1 MIRILTVA
9 APFAAIVAA
18 ALVAGPAAAA
28 DSIHIPT
35 AGKSPEQL
43 HADITKA
50 AKSICGLA
58 VQGATFPREEMA
70 ACMRG
75 TVAAAVAQARD
86 PALTAIAKQDV
97 KLASR

>member
-1 MIRILTVA
+1 MIRILT
-9 APFAAIVAA
+9 
-18 ALVAGPAAAA
+18 AAAA
-28 DSIHIPT
+28 VAALAAPAVAADSLHIPT

-50 AKSICGLA
+50 AKTICSFA

-70 ACMRG
+70 ACMKG
-75 TVAAAVAQARD
+75 TVAAAVAQAKD
-86 PALTAIAKQDV
+86 PALTAVSKDV